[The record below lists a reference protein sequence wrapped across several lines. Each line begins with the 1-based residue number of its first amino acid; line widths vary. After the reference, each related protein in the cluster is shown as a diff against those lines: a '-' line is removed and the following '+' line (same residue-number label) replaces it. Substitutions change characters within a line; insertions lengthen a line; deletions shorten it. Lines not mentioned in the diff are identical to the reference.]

1 MMEVDETFLNHLLI
15 SEDPRFFSSIILG
28 NHKTTSRAICYK
40 PEITSDAESKENR
53 NNGSIL
59 WNRTTI
65 TVEEK
70 GANLTS
76 MLKY

>member
-1 MMEVDETFLNHLLI
+1 MMEVDDTFLIHLLI

-28 NHKTTSRAICYK
+28 NHKTTSRGICYK
-40 PEITSDAESKENR
+40 PEITSDVESKENR

-59 WNRTTI
+59 RNRTTI

-70 GANLTS
+70 GANFKK
-76 MLKY
+76 LKY